1 MPIIF
6 VGNIIGDAGLLAINI
21 AYPIIALIQSVKT
34 GIGMSGTVYC
44 SINGAEGNI
53 EKQINSSLL
62 LGGFF

>member
-34 GIGMSGTVYC
+34 CIGMSGTVYY
-44 SINGAEGNI
+44 SINGAEGNR